1 MTDVKYL
8 SMAELQ
14 AGLER
19 IRQSPKDH
27 GVLEMI
33 VRRPAI
39 DQREVLESGRLDPAA
54 GLEGDTWSVRGST
67 RSADGSAHPDMQ
79 LNIMNARVI
88 ELMAQGKQRWPLAG
102 DQLYIDLDLS
112 EDNLPAGTRLS
123 LGAAVIEITAQP
135 HLGCKKFT
143 ARFGLEAMQFVNS
156 DVGKQLHLR
165 GVNARVVRAG
175 IVRVGDRASKL

>member
-1 MTDVKYL
+1 MTGVKHL

-14 AGLER
+14 AGLDQ
-19 IRQSPKDH
+19 ILQSPKDH

-33 VRRPAI
+33 VRRPAV
-39 DQREVLESGRLDPAA
+39 DQREVLESGRLDPAV
-54 GLEGDTWSVRGST
+54 GLEGDTWSIRGST

-88 ELMAQGKQRWPLAG
+88 ELVARDKQRWPLAG
-102 DQLYIDLDLS
+102 DQLLVDLDLS

-123 LGAAVIEITAQP
+123 LGTAVIEITAQP

-143 ARFGLEAMQFVNS
+143 SRFGHEAMQFVNS
-156 DVGKQLHLR
+156 DLGKQLHLR
-165 GVNARVVRAG
+165 GVNAKVVEAG
-175 IVRVGDRASKL
+175 VVRVGDRAIKL

>member
-1 MTDVKYL
+1 MTDVKHL

-33 VRRPAI
+33 VRRPAV
-39 DQREVLESGRLDPAA
+39 DQREVLESGRLDPAI

-67 RSADGSAHPDMQ
+67 RSADGSAHPDTQ

-88 ELMAQGKQRWPLAG
+88 ELVAQGKPRWPLAG

-123 LGAAVIEITAQP
+123 LGSAVIEITAQP

-156 DVGKQLHLR
+156 DLGKRLHLR

-175 IVRVGDRASKL
+175 IVRVGDRALKL